1 MRKRSFKKMSNKNYV
16 GLEAGVFELPKTYQ
30 VPENVKNMNGK
41 PIEKPAELV
50 DNFDEFEEKPV
61 KQPEQKQT
69 EAPQKADQPQAPTPE
84 NPKKSKAGRKSRKKD
99 QEALET
105 ELKMVG
111 KKHVLHE
118 KEVLEIT
125 YKSIDKNLLRDLL
138 VKQLLTAYQI
148 NEDTAPSILNFLWEE
163 ASVLNGNK
171 TYISSLQ
178 EVAKSLQLSYPSVQK
193 VVKKLDE
200 KEILVKTKH
209 GYWFS
214 ELLEQ
219 FFESLTVNQ
228 QIVLTFEEKDEEQ
241 LEAITKDSKI
251 NEEMAN

>member
-1 MRKRSFKKMSNKNYV
+1 MSNKRNFKNS
-16 GLEAGVFELPKTYQ
+16 GGEMMMADLPKTYQ
-30 VPENVKNMNGK
+30 LPENVKNFNGK
-41 PIEKPAELV
+41 PAGFVDK
-50 DNFDEFEEKPV
+50 DNFDEFEDKPA
-61 KQPEQKQT
+61 KQEEQKQA
-69 EAPQKADQPQAPTPE
+69 EAPQKAEQTEPQAPE
-84 NPKKSKAGRKSRKKD
+84 SPKKSKAGRKSRKKD
-99 QEALET
+99 LEALET
-105 ELKMVG
+105 ELKMVK

-118 KEVLEIT
+118 AEVLEIT

-178 EVAKSLQLSYPSVQK
+178 EVAKSLNLSYPSVQK
-193 VVKKLDE
+193 VIKKLTE
-200 KEILVKTKH
+200 KEIIVKSKH

-219 FFESLTVNQ
+219 FFDSLTVNQ
-228 QIVLTFEEKDEEQ
+228 QVVLTFEEQDEEQ
-241 LEAITKDSKI
+241 LEAITRDGKV
-251 NEEMAN
+251 NEEMTN

>member
-1 MRKRSFKKMSNKNYV
+1 MSNKRNFPSLD
-16 GLEAGVFELPKTYQ
+16 GGEMMNADLPKTYQ
-30 VPENVKNMNGK
+30 LPENVKNFNGK
-41 PIEKPAELV
+41 PAGFVDK
-50 DNFDEFEEKPV
+50 DNFEEFEDKPS
-61 KQPEQKQT
+61 QNEEQKQAP
-69 EAPQKADQPQAPTPE
+69 EPQKAEQSQPQPVASP
-84 NPKKSKAGRKSRKKD
+84 NKKSRAGRKSRKKD
-99 QEALET
+99 LEAVET
-105 ELKMVG
+105 ELKMVK

-118 KEVLEIT
+118 AEVLEIT
-125 YKSIDKNLLRDLL
+125 YKSLDKNLLRDLL

-148 NEDTAPSILNFLWEE
+148 NEDTAPSILNFVWEE

-171 TYISSLQ
+171 TYISPLQ
-178 EVAKSLQLSYPSVQK
+178 EIAESLQLSYPSVQK
-193 VVKKLDE
+193 VIKKLAE
-200 KEILVKTKH
+200 KEILVKSKH

>member
-1 MRKRSFKKMSNKNYV
+1 MSNKNYV
-16 GLEAGVFELPKTYQ
+16 GLETGVFELPKTYQ
-30 VPENVKNMNGK
+30 VPENVKNFNGK
-41 PIEKPAELV
+41 PVGKPAEFD
-50 DNFDEFEEKPV
+50 DNFDEFKEETV

-69 EAPQKADQPQAPTPE
+69 EELQKAEQTADQAPE
-84 NPKKSKAGRKSRKKD
+84 SPKKSRAGRKSRKKD

-138 VKQLLTAYQI
+138 VKQFLTAYQI
-148 NEDTAPSILNFLWEE
+148 NEDTAPSILNFVWEE

-171 TYISSLQ
+171 TYISPLQ
-178 EVAKSLQLSYPSVQK
+178 EIAESLQLSYPSVQK
-193 VVKKLDE
+193 VIKKLTE
-200 KEILVKTKH
+200 KEILVKSKH

>member
-1 MRKRSFKKMSNKNYV
+1 MSNKRNFSRSDEEMMV
-16 GLEAGVFELPKTYQ
+16 ADLPKTYQ
-30 VPENVKNMNGK
+30 LPENVKNFNGK
-41 PIEKPAELV
+41 PAGFVDK
-50 DNFDEFEEKPV
+50 DNFDEFEDKPA
-61 KQPEQKQT
+61 KQEEQKQA
-69 EAPQKADQPQAPTPE
+69 EAPQKAEQTAPQAPE
-84 NPKKSKAGRKSRKKD
+84 SPKKSKAGRKSRKKD

-148 NEDTAPSILNFLWEE
+148 NEDTAPSILNFVWEE

-178 EVAKSLQLSYPSVQK
+178 EIAESLQLSYPSVQK
-193 VVKKLDE
+193 VIKKLTE
-200 KEILVKTKH
+200 KEIIVKSKH

-219 FFESLTVNQ
+219 FLDSLTVNQ
-228 QIVLTFEEKDEEQ
+228 QIVLTFEEEDEEQ
-241 LEAITKDSKI
+241 LEAITKDGKV
-251 NEEMAN
+251 NEEMTN

>member
-1 MRKRSFKKMSNKNYV
+1 MRNKNNFVDLDGKNYRI
-16 GLEAGVFELPKTYQ
+16 E
-30 VPENVKNMNGK
+30 ENVRTFQPPKQVKNLNGK
-41 PIEKPAELV
+41 PVGFVDK
-50 DNFDEFEEKPV
+50 DNFDEFDEFEDKPV
-61 KQPEQKQT
+61 KQEEQKQT
-69 EAPQKADQPQAPTPE
+69 EEPQKAEQTADQPLE
-84 NPKKSKAGRKSRKKD
+84 SPKKSRAGRKSRKKD

-148 NEDTAPSILNFLWEE
+148 NEDTAPSILNFIWEE

-178 EVAKSLQLSYPSVQK
+178 EVAKNLELSYPSVQK
-193 VVKKLDE
+193 VIKKLTE
-200 KEILVKTKH
+200 KEIIVKSKH

-214 ELLEQ
+214 NLLES

-228 QIVLTFEEKDEEQ
+228 QIVLTFEEEEEEQ
-241 LEAITKDSKI
+241 LEAITKDGKV
-251 NEEMAN
+251 NEEMTN